1 VAAFVAIGLMIG
13 SVWFLDSR
21 RARLDSDVAREF
33 LIIFRA
39 AHEMSAEDLDGFV
52 YQRTKDRPDL
62 VIWGAQ
68 RTRYGKDLSRAG
80 NAERITL
87 PATIPSNWIEVDGT
101 RDLAARQPQD
111 FRARG
116 RAALIKAVAG
126 SPSIVVFVGRDLKHE
141 AATAWFI
148 IYTGV
153 AVLIVVALFVLYSA
167 SLTAAFV
174 VSRITNISRAA
185 AGIIRGDLSQRIEV
199 SRRNDEFDQFS
210 KTLNLL
216 LDRIQK
222 LLNGVKD
229 VSDNIAHDL
238 RTPLY
243 RLRSK
248 IELALIRIEKE
259 GAQNGPRDA
268 LELALKEAD
277 RLLGTFNALLSI
289 ARLEAGA
296 MRDNF
301 DEVSLVDIV
310 RDVAELYEPVAEDRT
325 LRLET
330 TAEPGLIIR
339 ANRALIVQALSNLVD
354 NALKYSPHGTR
365 VSIGAERAVPGR
377 LWRDAV
383 DLFVADQGP
392 GIAVEDR
399 ERVLERFVRLDRGHG
414 APGSGLGLSLV
425 SAIARLHDAALIL
438 EDGADGIGLT
448 ARLRF
453 ASS

>member
-1 VAAFVAIGLMIG
+1 
-13 SVWFLDSR
+13 
-21 RARLDSDVAREF
+21 
-33 LIIFRA
+33 
-39 AHEMSAEDLDGFV
+39 
-52 YQRTKDRPDL
+52 
-62 VIWGAQ
+62 
-68 RTRYGKDLSRAG
+68 
-80 NAERITL
+80 
-87 PATIPSNWIEVDGT
+87 
-101 RDLAARQPQD
+101 
-111 FRARG
+111 
-116 RAALIKAVAG
+116 
-126 SPSIVVFVGRDLKHE
+126 
-141 AATAWFI
+141 
-148 IYTGV
+148 
-153 AVLIVVALFVLYSA
+153 
-167 SLTAAFV
+167 
-174 VSRITNISRAA
+174 
-185 AGIIRGDLSQRIEV
+185 
-199 SRRNDEFDQFS
+199 
-210 KTLNLL
+210 
-216 LDRIQK
+216 
-222 LLNGVKD
+222 VKD